1 MTQISRDKAQKILNM
16 ILEYE
21 KEFEK
26 DDRLSEME
34 ATNRIKKIVEGVVDA
49 IEVIEVKEL

>member
-1 MTQISRDKAQKILNM
+1 MTQISREKAQKMLNM
-16 ILEYE
+16 ILDYE

-26 DDRLSEME
+26 DDKLTEMD

-49 IEVIEVKEL
+49 IEDIEVKEL